1 MILLTLWEILFI
13 SLMMNPLSAVRSLIL
28 LLDSQQSLPSSQTLP
43 KSQTGICLSLGICL
57 SILRNLTHSLSL
69 FLTTRTIRQILP
81 SSFSTTLS
89 RRFRHSNSW
98 IYLSDMISFGQAT
111 FIYWPPKSDL
121 ASSVVQTPS
130 LAHLSCYPPPRLS
143 SSTRWSTALHSGM
156 APLPQILL
164 SLTAWKQKA
173 SMSLESPAM
182 KLILW
187 PYHFAIS
194 DRSVFSLSSPASFL
208 DFTLCPLPALS
219 SPLPSICR
227 MHMFHQKSPT
237 SETASIENTS
247 HLHSIVSLFPTCGAI
262 FLTPFNPI
270 LPSRYSR

>member
-1 MILLTLWEILFI
+1 M
-13 SLMMNPLSAVRSLIL
+13 V
-28 LLDSQQSLPSSQTLP
+28 DSQQSLPSSQTLP

-130 LAHLSCYPPPRLS
+130 LAHLSYYPPPRLS
-143 SSTRWSTALHSGM
+143 SSARWSTAS
-156 APLPQILL
+156 PLGWLPPSDLAQLDGVETKSFNIIGISLNEVDSLAL
-164 SLTAWKQKA
+164 SLCHLRQ
-173 SMSLESPAM
+173 
-182 KLILW
+182 
-187 PYHFAIS
+187 
-194 DRSVFSLSSPASFL
+194 V
-208 DFTLCPLPALS
+208 PL
-219 SPLPSICR
+219 
-227 MHMFHQKSPT
+227 F
-237 SETASIENTS
+237 
-247 HLHSIVSLFPTCGAI
+247 
-262 FLTPFNPI
+262 
-270 LPSRYSR
+270 